1 MNPTN
6 PIHTAL
12 TPQGLRLQEQLQT
25 ARQQSEA
32 WQKHDEHAPK
42 INVAGVGKTLSTAY
56 EQLRNAAEYTEE
68 HLLLQRAI
76 RRFFRRNLSFYD
88 KKATSHIDEE
98 LVIELTQSGY
108 LANDSVPKQ
117 KLDEIETIITG
128 YYDIFWQMRAHH
140 VGVDKASEWTLDVLS
155 VAVEAVFNKTETLY
169 MTSFADFAYNHF
181 LESIDDNSLKKE
193 GDYTTALYIAVH
205 RTLLKSDIAVVRLAL
220 LQSQDGS
227 FEDLKSY
234 IRFNQ
239 RVDLLFQSPLVEKLT
254 RIINK
259 TGAPLRILKRLID
272 EHPGVDATLDDK
284 IGFLSSFETQTQKE
298 YKETKKRVNRG
309 VIRSI
314 AFLFITKVI
323 VGLAIEIPYD
333 IYFTGAIIVLP
344 LVINLLF
351 PPLFMASLKLTMRLP
366 GQANTTALRDYMDNL
381 LYETDQPQYV
391 LKARASSV
399 GNSLVL
405 NTVYFAMFVVVF
417 MAVILQLRAWHF
429 EWLHIFI
436 FFLFLSTASFLG
448 FRLSR
453 MIRELEML
461 TTYQGG
467 IVVLRDFI
475 YTPFVIVGRWIS
487 DKYSR
492 VNIIALILDMAIEL
506 PLKTFLRLT
515 RQWTRFLSDK
525 NDRL

>member
-1 MNPTN
+1 MNPQ
-6 PIHTAL
+6 HTQL
-12 TPQGLRLQEQLQT
+12 TPQGLHLQEQLSK
-25 ARQQSEA
+25 ARAQSEA
-32 WQKHDEHAPK
+32 WHKHDEHATK
-42 INVAGVGKTLSTAY
+42 INVAGVGKTISTAY

-76 RRFFRRNLSFYD
+76 RRFFRRNISFYTE
-88 KKATSHIDEE
+88 KATSHIDEE

-108 LANDSVPKQ
+108 LLNDSVPKQ
-117 KLDEIETIITG
+117 RVDEIEDIITG
-128 YYDIFWQMRAHH
+128 YYDLFWQMRSHH
-140 VGVDKASEWTLDVLS
+140 VGVDKASDWTLDVLS
-155 VAVEAVFNKTETLY
+155 VAVEASFNKGEAVYL
-169 MTSFADFAYNHF
+169 MAFADFAYEHF
-181 LESIDDNSLKKE
+181 FIHNESEFKDHA
-193 GDYTTALYIAVH
+193 DYETALYIAVH
-205 RTLLKSDIAVVRLAL
+205 RTLLKSDKAVVRHAL
-220 LQSQDGS
+220 LQRQNGNFD
-227 FEDLKSY
+227 DLKDY

-239 RVDLLFQSPLVEKLT
+239 RIDVLFQAAMTEKLA
-254 RIINK
+254 RQLNK
-259 TGAPLRILKRLID
+259 TGAPFRVLKRLID
-272 EHPGVDATLDDK
+272 EQPEIDRMLGDK
-284 IGFLSSFETQTQKE
+284 VGFLGSFETQTQKE
-298 YKETKKRVNRG
+298 YKAIGQKVNRG
-309 VIRSI
+309 ILRSI

-333 IYFTGAIIVLP
+333 IFVTGAIIVLP

-351 PPLFMASLKLTMRLP
+351 PPLFMASLKLSMRLP
-366 GQANTTALRDYMDNL
+366 GQANTNALRDYTDNL
-381 LYETDQPQYV
+381 LYVSDQSLYH
-391 LKARASSV
+391 LKPRSSSV
-399 GNSLVL
+399 GNSVL
-405 NTVYFAMFVVVF
+405 LNVVYFTMFIAVF
-417 MAVILQLRAWHF
+417 MAVILQLRVWEF

-461 TTYQGG
+461 TTYQGA
-467 IVVLRDFI
+467 IAVLRDFI
-475 YTPFVIVGRWIS
+475 YTPFVLVGRWIS

>member
-1 MNPTN
+1 MNNTS
-6 PIHTAL
+6 TL
-12 TPQGLRLQEQLQT
+12 TPQGLRLQEQLQK
-25 ARQQSEA
+25 AREQSEA

-42 INVAGVGKTLSTAY
+42 INVAGVGKTISTAY

-76 RRFFRRNLSFYD
+76 RRFLRRNLSFYA
-88 KKATSHIDEE
+88 KKATAHIDEE

-108 LANDSVPKQ
+108 LINDSVPKQ

-128 YYDIFWQMRAHH
+128 YYDIFWQMRSHH
-140 VGVDKASEWTLDVLS
+140 VGVDKASDWTLDVLS
-155 VAVEAVFNKTETLY
+155 VAIEAVFNKTETLY
-169 MTSFADFAYNHF
+169 MTCFADFAYTHF
-181 LESIDDNSLKKE
+181 LENIEENDLKKDADFE
-193 GDYTTALYIAVH
+193 TALYIAVH
-205 RTLLKSDIAVVRLAL
+205 RTLLKSDKAVVRLAL
-220 LQSQDGS
+220 LQRQNSS
-227 FEDLKSY
+227 FEDLKGY

-239 RVDLLFQSPLVEKLT
+239 RIDLLFQSPLVEKLT
-254 RIINK
+254 RHINK
-259 TGAPLRILKRLID
+259 TGAPLRVLKRLVDEQPEID
-272 EHPGVDATLDDK
+272 TTMNDK
-284 IGFLSSFETQTQKE
+284 VGFLGSFETQTQKE
-298 YKETKKRVNRG
+298 YKEIGAKINRG
-309 VIRSI
+309 ILRSI

-323 VGLAIEIPYD
+323 VGLAIEVPYD
-333 IYFTGAIIVLP
+333 IYITGAIIVLP
-344 LVINLLF
+344 LVVNLLF

-366 GQANTTALRDYMDNL
+366 GQANTTALRDYMDSL
-381 LYETDQPQYV
+381 IYATDQPQYV

-399 GNSLVL
+399 GNSIIL

-417 MAVILQLRAWHF
+417 MAVILQLLAWHF

-461 TTYQGG
+461 TTHQSG

-492 VNIIALILDMAIEL
+492 INIIALILDMAIEL

>member
-1 MNPTN
+1 MNSQ
-6 PIHTAL
+6 HTQL
-12 TPQGLRLQEQLQT
+12 TPQGLRLQERLQK

-32 WQKHDEHAPK
+32 WRQHDEHATK
-42 INVAGVGKTLSTAY
+42 INVAGVGKTISTAY

-76 RRFFRRNLSFYD
+76 RRFFKRNLSFYS
-88 KKATSHIDEE
+88 KKTTAHLDEE

-108 LANDSVPKQ
+108 LLNDSVPKQ
-117 KLDEIETIITG
+117 RIDEIEDIITG
-128 YYDIFWQMRAHH
+128 YYDLFWQMRSHH
-140 VGVDKASEWTLDVLS
+140 VGADKASDWTLDVLS
-155 VAVEAVFNKTETLY
+155 VAVEAAFHKGEAVY
-169 MTSFADFAYNHF
+169 DMAFADFAYDHF
-181 LESIDDNSLKKE
+181 LATNESELKSHA
-193 GDYTTALYIAVH
+193 DYETALYIAVH
-205 RTLLKSDIAVVRLAL
+205 RTLLKSDKAVVRQAL
-220 LQSQDGS
+220 LQRQNGS
-227 FEDLKSY
+227 FEDLKAY

-239 RVDLLFQSPLVEKLT
+239 RIDLLFQSKMTEKLF
-254 RIINK
+254 RQLNK
-259 TGAPLRILKRLID
+259 TGAPFRVLKRLID
-272 EHPGVDATLDDK
+272 EHPEIDGTLNDK
-284 IGFLSSFETQTQKE
+284 IGFLGSFEGQTQKE
-298 YKETKKRVNRG
+298 YKAIGQKVNRG
-309 VIRSI
+309 ILRSI

-323 VGLAIEIPYD
+323 VGLAIEVPYD
-333 IYFTGAIIVLP
+333 ILITGSIIVLP

-351 PPLFMASLKLTMRLP
+351 PPLFMASLKLSMRLP
-366 GQANTTALRDYMDNL
+366 GQANTNALRDYMDNL
-381 LYETDQPQYV
+381 LYVSDQALYH
-391 LKARASSV
+391 LKPRSSSV
-399 GNSLVL
+399 GNSLLL
-405 NTVYFAMFVVVF
+405 NTVYFAMFIVVF
-417 MAVILQLRAWHF
+417 TAVILQLLAWEF

-467 IVVLRDFI
+467 IAVLRDFI
-475 YTPFVIVGRWIS
+475 YTPFVLVGRWIS

-492 VNIIALILDMAIEL
+492 INIIALILDMAIEL

>member
-1 MNPTN
+1 MNNTS
-6 PIHTAL
+6 AL
-12 TPQGLRLQEQLQT
+12 TPQGLRLQEQLQK
-25 ARQQSEA
+25 AREQSEA
-32 WQKHDEHAPK
+32 WEKHDEHASK
-42 INVAGVGKTLSTAY
+42 INVAGVGKTISTAY

-76 RRFFRRNLSFYD
+76 RRFFRRNLSFYE
-88 KKATSHIDEE
+88 KKATAHIDEE

-108 LANDSVPKQ
+108 LINDSVPKQ

-128 YYDIFWQMRAHH
+128 YYDIFWQMRSHH

-155 VAVEAVFNKTETLY
+155 VATEAVFNKTETLY
-169 MTSFADFAYNHF
+169 MSSFADFAYNHYS
-181 LESIDDNSLKKE
+181 ETYDGELKKE
-193 GDYTTALYIAVH
+193 NDFETALYIAVH
-205 RTLLKSDIAVVRLAL
+205 RTLLKSDRAVVRLAL
-220 LQSQDGS
+220 LQRQNSS
-227 FEDLKSY
+227 FEDLKAY

-239 RVDLLFQSPLVEKLT
+239 RIDLLFQSPTTEKLT
-254 RIINK
+254 QNINK
-259 TGAPLRILKRLID
+259 SGAPLRVLKRLID
-272 EHPGVDATLDDK
+272 EHPEIDTTLNDK
-284 IGFLSSFETQTQKE
+284 IGFLGLFETQTQKE
-298 YKETKKRVNRG
+298 YKAIGTKINRG
-309 VIRSI
+309 VLRSI

-323 VGLAIEIPYD
+323 VGLAIEVPYD

-351 PPLFMASLKLTMRLP
+351 PPLFMSSLKLTMRLP
-366 GQANTTALRDYMDNL
+366 GQANTTALRDYMDSL
-381 LYETDQPQYV
+381 MYATDQPQYV

-399 GNSLVL
+399 GNSIIL

-461 TTYQGG
+461 TTHQSG